1 LNSSNTF
8 AKLYA
13 RLVRKGKKRGSKR
26 SHEKR
31 IQGFH
36 MAWVVIQTLAMWD
49 VVETV
54 DVVVVAEEVIAEV
67 PVQPCLGRHLR
78 LVPAKI

>member
-1 LNSSNTF
+1 MNSSNTF

-36 MAWVVIQTLAMWD
+36 TTWVVIRTLATWD
-49 VVETV
+49 AVETV
-54 DVVVVAEEVIAEV
+54 DVVAVAKEVAAEV
-67 PVQPCLGRHLR
+67 PVQPCQGRHLR